1 MPGPNAG
8 PSQMSSVPGQ
18 GPTVVPPLPA
28 PVTVR

>member
-1 MPGPNAG
+1 MPGP
-8 PSQMSSVPGQ
+8 PQMSSVPGQ